1 MIRKVI
7 ALDGAGALPT
17 EIVGMLETGDHF
29 VVKQTPAIDSRPA
42 AYSARAA
49 ASMEAYP
56 VPAKTGLS
64 DLRIFEW
71 DQRYWFLTDLHPGNV
86 FTWQGKPTVIDALT
100 GEVPPALL
108 TDFPELVSAAQG
120 PDARETR
127 SDDKGPVAS
136 QPKLF

>member
-1 MIRKVI
+1 
-7 ALDGAGALPT
+7 
-17 EIVGMLETGDHF
+17 
-29 VVKQTPAIDSRPA
+29 
-42 AYSARAA
+42 
-49 ASMEAYP
+49 MEAYP